1 MAAETQEEQ
10 SEGTRIWLQ
19 NTMVLTEPHAEGH
32 GTVAMTNGER
42 SCWGVDTY
50 DPSGKED
57 PDGPTP
63 GDIYLIYGDS

>member
-1 MAAETQEEQ
+1 
-10 SEGTRIWLQ
+10 
-19 NTMVLTEPHAEGH
+19 MVLTEPHAEGH